1 MSWQTYVDTNLVGT
15 KKITQAA
22 IIGSDGA
29 IWSKSGNLNLTPQE
43 AKDISAGF
51 RNIPLFQSGGI
62 VLGGTKY
69 MFLRSQDYTVI
80 GKKGQGGVHI
90 SKTGKAIIIG
100 IYEAPTI
107 PSEAAIVVEKL
118 GDYLMGVGY

>member
-15 KKITQAA
+15 KKITQGA
-22 IIGSDGA
+22 IIGHDGSV
-29 IWSKSGNLNLTPQE
+29 WSKSGNLNLTPQE
-43 AKDISAGF
+43 GKNIAAGF
-51 RNIPLFQSGGI
+51 GNNSLFQSGGI
-62 VLGGTKY
+62 VLGGAKY
-69 MFLRSQDYTVI
+69 MFLRSQDHTVI

-118 GDYLMGVGY
+118 ADYLIGVGY